1 VFAITLDLLQ
11 LINRR
16 YFVSLG
22 YFFAGIIAHLRNTT
36 LMTNKGNKLK
46 TLKILWLVMI
56 VLPIHAMATEL
67 VTDQVRL
74 SNAWVKQPMPGMQM
88 SVGFVDIENTTTKAL
103 RLIAVRSPFSM
114 KSELHEMVMVDNV
127 MQMRHADDGWVIAPG
142 ASISLAPGGK
152 HVMLMGVKSYEQDQT
167 QTQLEFHI
175 ENMGWV
181 SVAASLKVSM
191 P

>member
-1 VFAITLDLLQ
+1 M
-11 LINRR
+11 
-16 YFVSLG
+16 SPG
-22 YFFAGIIAHLRNTT
+22 YFFAGIIAHVRNTT

-56 VLPIHAMATEL
+56 MLPIHAMATEL

-74 SNAWVKQPMPGMQM
+74 SNAWVKQPMPGMRM
-88 SVGFVDIENTTTKAL
+88 SAGFVNIENTTTDEI
-103 RLIAVRSPFSM
+103 RLIAVRTPFSM

-127 MQMRHADDGWVIAPG
+127 MQMRHASKGWLIAPG

-152 HVMLMGVKSYEQDQT
+152 HAMLMGIKAYDQDQT
-167 QTQLEFHI
+167 QTQLEFQI
-175 ENMGWV
+175 EGMGWV
-181 SVAASLKVSM
+181 SVTATLKASM